1 MSSETRR
8 SSISSDWEEIDAISG
23 ADGFYD
29 DMASI
34 LSLSATVND
43 SEGSDD
49 LASPTS
55 AVLPNEEGTNPP
67 KYDDD
72 DTNSLAS
79 DGTITEDLLDILIE
93 PPMLLSNLESL
104 QSTVSEILLSC
115 EDQHS
120 PGTHEA
126 VSGVLKALH
135 RLLGTITDLK
145 EVVSGFVKIWKP
157 NDPFSTAPRLD
168 PLLYK
173 WCTTCALKLYKLQ
186 ADDQLAADT
195 KEYSSC
201 FNKFCD
207 DLTVFLLI
215 LRVYEPYDLDD
226 HQTSRLN
233 FPSNKS
239 EVLPSHHTYLH
250 RRYRNTEPQPVVDGP
265 IPALRRRLYAL
276 KDEIGKANNIIS
288 DSLVTKVFSA
298 DKEQQLRE
306 IQALQT
312 PIFGALGTMLSNHGS
327 NWIEQTIAGG
337 MSYVEFTSLDG
348 KDIQAIEHRISKF
361 GNLLDVQR
369 SSCSYSSGNAKT
381 AEPGRWF
388 TLDERRYDWTKG
400 AKRIPNNGKADF
412 SSAALEFESVKA
424 MLLGLSSVLKIEAEK
439 H

>member
-23 ADGFYD
+23 ADGLYD

-34 LSLSATVND
+34 LSLSSTVND

-79 DGTITEDLLDILIE
+79 DGTITEDLLDIFIE
-93 PPMLLSNLESL
+93 PPILLSNLESL

-120 PGTHEA
+120 PGIHEA

-145 EVVSGFVKIWKP
+145 DVVSGFVKIWKP

-195 KEYSSC
+195 KDYSSC

-207 DLTVFLLI
+207 DLTVFLPI
-215 LRVYEPYDLDD
+215 LRVYEP
-226 HQTSRLN
+226 
-233 FPSNKS
+233 
-239 EVLPSHHTYLH
+239 
-250 RRYRNTEPQPVVDGP
+250 
-265 IPALRRRLYAL
+265 
-276 KDEIGKANNIIS
+276 
-288 DSLVTKVFSA
+288 
-298 DKEQQLRE
+298 
-306 IQALQT
+306 
-312 PIFGALGTMLSNHGS
+312 
-327 NWIEQTIAGG
+327 
-337 MSYVEFTSLDG
+337 
-348 KDIQAIEHRISKF
+348 
-361 GNLLDVQR
+361 
-369 SSCSYSSGNAKT
+369 
-381 AEPGRWF
+381 
-388 TLDERRYDWTKG
+388 
-400 AKRIPNNGKADF
+400 
-412 SSAALEFESVKA
+412 
-424 MLLGLSSVLKIEAEK
+424 
-439 H
+439 